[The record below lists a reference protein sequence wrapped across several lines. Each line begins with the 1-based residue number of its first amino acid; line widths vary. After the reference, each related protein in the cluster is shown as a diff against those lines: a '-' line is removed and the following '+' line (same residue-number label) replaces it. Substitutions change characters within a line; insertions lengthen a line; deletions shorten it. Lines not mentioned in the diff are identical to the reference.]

1 MIKDEKIEIGLKI
14 SGRVVTL
21 NIQPEMEPYFREA
34 GSLINHRLDYFSKR
48 YPAGEMNI
56 LDYLII
62 IALEGLVESQ
72 KSQDKYIVLQQTL
85 NTKLDNLE
93 QRISLK

>member
-1 MIKDEKIEIGLKI
+1 MVKDNKIEIGLKV

-21 NIQPEMEPYFREA
+21 NIQPEMEPYFRDA
-34 GSLINHRLDYFSKR
+34 GSLINQRLDYFSKT
-48 YPAGEMNI
+48 YPAGDLSL

-72 KSQDKYIVLQQTL
+72 KSQDKYLVLQQTL
-85 NTKLDNLE
+85 NSRLDNLE